1 MSAIDYS
8 EADLERM
15 ASTAHAKVLVR
26 EPPASR
32 CSADAILRR
41 VAREYHLDPKAI
53 LGRSKLAHIWRARR
67 ALYLAL
73 HAELS
78 WGPRKIGEY
87 VGRDRTT
94 IVIGLRPERERRER
108 HAPRL
113 GVTLHADGGER
124 GVTSTETPSPRQ

>member
-15 ASTAHAKVLVR
+15 ASTAHAKALGRPVID
-26 EPPASR
+26 PP
-32 CSADAILRR
+32 SADAILRR

-73 HAELS
+73 HTELS

-108 HAPRL
+108 HARRL
-113 GVTLHADGGER
+113 GVTLHVGGEER